1 MVTFRGSLIISY
13 LYLRQYFF
21 PPLDLDL
28 GPLPCAIG
36 VCFCRQ
42 DFVGDL
48 ITSALKRPPHVPARD
63 GSIGP
68 PALSKLQQLLRFWHE
83 LLAVGYRPALFHSQV
98 VNRQHVG
105 ATEIKY

>member
-1 MVTFRGSLIISY
+1 
-13 LYLRQYFF
+13 
-21 PPLDLDL
+21 
-28 GPLPCAIG
+28 
-36 VCFCRQ
+36 
-42 DFVGDL
+42 FVGDL

-105 ATEIKY
+105 ATEIKYEKHLHRPSTDSADRIESLHHFFVAELRRVFQVWHDPSDGFLC